1 MGYDAERS
9 ARIAALQET
18 ARPVWEATGDKIEPP
33 PTSVARLAR
42 MQSVRQRAQELAEQ
56 ASAALAVCGLS
67 ARFEIS
73 AREDLCLIEV
83 DLRDGDGF
91 QALVSTF
98 GDGWVGVLDPHQE
111 NLTATQWARYVVARA
126 QGATAGEALK
136 EVSSPLRKARWWR
149 RSGS

>member
-1 MGYDAERS
+1 
-9 ARIAALQET
+9 
-18 ARPVWEATGDKIEPP
+18 
-33 PTSVARLAR
+33 
-42 MQSVRQRAQELAEQ
+42 MQSVQQRAQELIEQ
-56 ASAALAVCGLS
+56 ASTALAVRGLS

-98 GDGWVGVLDPHQE
+98 SDGWVGVLDPHQE
-111 NLTATQWARYVVARA
+111 NLTATQWVRYVVARA

-136 EVSSPLRKARWWR
+136 EVIPPLRKARWWR
-149 RSGS
+149 RPGS